1 MISNSS
7 ISKIVGK
14 IIFFVVLCCPTII
27 FAQTY
32 KFYKTQNYHNQLRL
46 NTATGEVKQIQDD
59 GGSWTICPGI
69 ERSSTRQDRFNLN
82 ETQNMW
88 TFIMLDSYT
97 GKTWQV
103 QFSTKGE
110 DYMFYVPINSYSL
123 SYPESTDNWKNRFQ
137 LFPTQNMWNF
147 ILLDSF
153 TGRLWQVQ
161 YSTKDLDN
169 LMCIPINSTELANS
183 KHSIFSISPMT
194 SMYQFY
200 LTNNNS
206 GEMWK
211 FQWSTK
217 GDDYRW
223 IERF

>member
-1 MISNSS
+1 MI
-7 ISKIVGK
+7 KILHFPNQIFK
-14 IIFFVVLCCPTII
+14 AILIIAFCFPFIC
-27 FAQTY
+27 FSQTY

-46 NTATGEVKQIQDD
+46 NTATGEVLQIQDD
-59 GGSWTICPGI
+59 GGIWTICSGI
-69 ERSSTRQDRFNLN
+69 EAYGNKNDRFSLT

-88 TFIMLDSYT
+88 NYIMLDTFT

-103 QFSTKGE
+103 QFSVKGE
-110 DYMFYVPINSYSL
+110 DYMFCVPINIYSL
-123 SYPESTDNWKNRFQ
+123 SFPRANDNWRDRFQ
-137 LFPTQNMWNF
+137 LYSTKNMWNF
-147 ILLDSF
+147 ILLDSY

-161 YSTKDLDN
+161 YSAKDFDN
-169 LMCIPINSTELANS
+169 LMCLPINNFELAEGNR
-183 KHSIFSISPMT
+183 SIFSISPMT

-200 LTNNNS
+200 LTNNYT